1 VAHPVASGIKSLE
14 DMRLRQLRP
23 TKGLEVVDLLQT
35 TFWMKLEEGKVY
47 DAVRKVTY
55 IHK

>member
-1 VAHPVASGIKSLE
+1 
-14 DMRLRQLRP
+14 MRLRQLRP